1 MYNKREIGSQYEQRA
16 VNYITE
22 QGYQVIETNFRCR
35 SGEID
40 IIAKDKGFLV
50 FIEVKYRT
58 NRLRGL
64 PQEAVDVRKIKK
76 ISQTGQY
83 YMLIKGISFDTPCR
97 FDVVTILDDSIAII
111 KNAFDAIL

>member
-40 IIAKDKGFLV
+40 IIAKD
-50 FIEVKYRT
+50 
-58 NRLRGL
+58 
-64 PQEAVDVRKIKK
+64 
-76 ISQTGQY
+76 
-83 YMLIKGISFDTPCR
+83 
-97 FDVVTILDDSIAII
+97 
-111 KNAFDAIL
+111 